1 MDVDQLDDI
10 EELFKETEKAKQ
22 KFRQEYKEEKK
33 FEELVQKQQKPV
45 VEAIKATVKKAEE
58 SSIKLSLEESDEELV
73 EKILTVTRED
83 YDVSPPALKSLMI
96 NLYKQ
101 QQLPVLIT
109 LLKQERE
116 FRPVINSAYYRNHGT
131 DILVFYG
138 LGGSN
143 VNMDFDRLMKSKTAQ
158 DYLEFLDQYTEAN
171 GEAIIRL
178 YEDMERE
185 DDDDDDEDDEDDTM
199 LADIFD
205 DSSDAETASYS
216 GDALN
221 AREAPLSNTASHSGD
236 GLRYY
241 KDPQQL
247 TDRLL
252 KLHATYKAGNT
263 ATEVFNEANTI
274 AKELLQTKKISK
286 EKYQQ
291 MMKLFS

>member
-1 MDVDQLDDI
+1 
-10 EELFKETEKAKQ
+10 
-22 KFRQEYKEEKK
+22 
-33 FEELVQKQQKPV
+33 
-45 VEAIKATVKKAEE
+45 
-58 SSIKLSLEESDEELV
+58 
-73 EKILTVTRED
+73 
-83 YDVSPPALKSLMI
+83 
-96 NLYKQ
+96 
-101 QQLPVLIT
+101 
-109 LLKQERE
+109 
-116 FRPVINSAYYRNHGT
+116 
-131 DILVFYG
+131 
-138 LGGSN
+138 
-143 VNMDFDRLMKSKTAQ
+143 
-158 DYLEFLDQYTEAN
+158 
-171 GEAIIRL
+171 
-178 YEDMERE
+178 MERE
-185 DDDDDDEDDEDDTM
+185 DDDDEDDEDDEDDTM

-216 GDALN
+216 GDVLN